1 MLIYQRSGGSGL
13 HKTLVI
19 AKEYQS
25 DANLFCNGVGAEGD
39 TFTAQLYTN
48 GVHTHF
54 WAGWLMTE
62 PQFEAVSKNDNIQI
76 FNSPEEALQ
85 TLGLKRSENIEI

>member
-1 MLIYQRSGGSGL
+1 MLIYQRNGGFSL

-19 AKEYQS
+19 AKEYQN
-25 DANLFCNGVGAEGD
+25 DANLFCNSIGAEGD
-39 TFTAQLYTN
+39 TFTAQLYTDE
-48 GVHTHF
+48 VHTHF

-62 PQFEAVSKNDNIQI
+62 AQLEAVSKNDNIQI